1 MPDANSPTNLL
12 ASPRPL
18 ARTLDKTSPHRHDGH
33 VLRLVVSPR
42 NPQRLSAAEAFLC
55 EAPRD
60 TEVLLVG
67 ASRGAAVDLAA
78 RVCAT
83 RGATFGLHR
92 LTLGRLAARLA
103 TIDLAKRGV
112 APASPLAI
120 EAVVMRAVADAVAR
134 GLLEYFTPVAKSPS
148 FSRTLGMQNVP
159 SLAEA
164 SCSAR

>member
-1 MPDANSPTNLL
+1 
-12 ASPRPL
+12 
-18 ARTLDKTSPHRHDGH
+18 
-33 VLRLVVSPR
+33 LVVSPR

-67 ASRGAAVDLAA
+67 ASRGAALDLAA